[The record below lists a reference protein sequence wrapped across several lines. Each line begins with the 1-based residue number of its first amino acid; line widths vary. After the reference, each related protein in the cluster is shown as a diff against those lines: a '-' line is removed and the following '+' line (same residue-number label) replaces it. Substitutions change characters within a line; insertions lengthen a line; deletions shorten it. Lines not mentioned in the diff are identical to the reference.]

1 MTGALPSGTEI
12 SKGIKEQ
19 EPKSVF
25 EVENTSGNSQS
36 TSPNCAMTGGVQPG
50 SCMSN
55 AISRRWGG
63 SRAQTRKNEER
74 WSEFNRFSNVDE
86 GAVTA
91 VPASPVSGELLT
103 AETWSSVNWPG
114 WGSETW
120 VACRKAPSGTP
131 KSGAWATPT
140 RSPGSR
146 SVTPVKGNSCR
157 PEATKCSC
165 IERMLGC
172 GSMSTR

>member
-36 TSPNCAMTGGVQPG
+36 TSPSCAMTGGVRPG
-50 SCMSN
+50 SCRSN
-55 AISRRWGG
+55 AISRRCGG
-63 SRAQTRKNEER
+63 RRSQTLKNEER
-74 WSEFNRFSNVDE
+74 WSEFNRLSSVGE
-86 GAVTA
+86 GAVT
-91 VPASPVSGELLT
+91 VSASPVSGELLT
-103 AETWSSVNWPG
+103 AETWPSGNWPG
-114 WGSETW
+114 WGSETS
-120 VACRKAPSGTP
+120 VACRKAPSGTL

-146 SVTPVKGNSCR
+146 SATPVNGSNCR

-165 IERMLGC
+165 VERKLDC